1 MAYYL
6 TACITSLSA
15 FLGLAFSI
23 YAIRNAEGQEKTNAL
38 YMFARCVVIVFI
50 SIIPFFRYSDI
61 LLFIITSSMLII
73 QVIDGIVGI
82 YIQNRMRTVGPFIM
96 AVLHMICILICF

>member
-23 YAIRNAEGQEKTNAL
+23 YAIKNSESQEKTNAL
-38 YMFARCVVIVFI
+38 YMFARSIAIVFL
-50 SIIPFFRYSDI
+50 SITPFFRDADV
-61 LLFIITSSMLII
+61 LLFIITSSMFII

-82 YIQNRMRTVGPFIM
+82 YIKNRMRTVGPLIM
-96 AVLHMICILICF
+96 AVLHGICLLICF